1 VSGEVVVT
9 AATPPPVTGRTVAGY
24 LAMVVGL
31 FMAVLD
37 IQIVASSLAEIQ
49 AGLSASL
56 DEISWVQTSY
66 LIAEVIVIPLSGWL
80 ARLLS
85 TRILFAGA
93 ALGFTLASLA
103 CAMAWDI
110 ASMAAFRA
118 VQGLLGG
125 VMIPTVF
132 SAVYIMFPPE
142 RRGSFIVLAGL
153 VATIAP
159 TVGPTLGGWITTHLS
174 WHWLFLINLAPG
186 LLVALAVLR
195 LVDIDRPDPGLLRRI
210 DGPGI
215 LLVALFLGTLEY
227 ILEEGPGE
235 DWLDSATIRT
245 LVPICAAAGI
255 ALVWRELTTAHP
267 VVNLRAFRDRN
278 FTLGCLFSF
287 VVGVGL
293 YGSVYVMPL
302 FLATVRGHDAL
313 AIGTIM
319 AVTGAFQF
327 LSGPLAGAA
336 ERRLDLRLML
346 AIGLVLF
353 GAGLWLNVGLTHQSD
368 FRELFWPQ
376 AVRGIAIMF
385 CFLPMTQIA
394 LGRLPREEV
403 GNASGLY
410 NLMRNLGG
418 AIGLAAIDTLLDRRI
433 DLHVDRLHE
442 RLDPA
447 RLPVAEKLEAF
458 AAYLS
463 TFTADPDRPQR
474 MALALA
480 DGLARREA
488 LVMAFDDVFFVL
500 SAVFFAALLLLPL
513 VRAVPHAREEVPVEA
528 PEPSVEEPAALP
540 VPEPAREKE
549 EAAAPVRVA
558 AE

>member
-1 VSGEVVVT
+1 MSGEGALPPV
-9 AATPPPVTGRTVAGY
+9 AASPPVTARTVAGY

-37 IQIVASSLAEIQ
+37 IQIVASSLAEIR

-85 TRILFAGA
+85 TRVLFAA
-93 ALGFTLASLA
+93 ASLGFSLASLA
-103 CAMAWDI
+103 CAVAWDI
-110 ASMAAFRA
+110 WAMAAFRA

-142 RRGSFIVLAGL
+142 RRSAFIVLAGL

-174 WHWLFLINLAPG
+174 WHWLFLINLPPG
-186 LLVALAVLR
+186 VLVSLAVLR
-195 LVDIDRPDPGLLRRI
+195 LVDVDRPDPSLLRRV
-210 DGPGI
+210 DWSGI

-235 DWLDSATIRT
+235 DWLDSDLIRT
-245 LVPICAAAGI
+245 LLPVCALAGI
-255 ALVWRELTTAHP
+255 AFVWRELTADHP
-267 VVNLRAFRDRN
+267 VVDLYAFRDRN

-293 YGSVYVMPL
+293 FGSVYVMPL

-327 LSGPLAGAA
+327 LSGPIAGAA
-336 ERRLDLRLML
+336 EKRLDLRVML
-346 AIGLVLF
+346 GIGLLLF
-353 GAGLWLNVGLTHQSD
+353 GAGLWLNAGLTHESD

-394 LGRLPREEV
+394 MGRLPREEV

-418 AIGLAAIDTLLDRRI
+418 AIGLAAIDTLLDRRL
-433 DLHVDRLHE
+433 DLHAAHLHE

-447 RLPVAEKLEAF
+447 RLPVTERLEGAVAHLSAF
-458 AAYLS
+458 S
-463 TFTADPDRPQR
+463 ADPTWAERAAV
-474 MALALA
+474 ALV
-480 DGLARREA
+480 DGLLHREA
-488 LVMAFDDVFFVL
+488 LVLAFNDVFLAL
-500 SAVFFAALLLLPL
+500 SAVFFAAFLLLPL
-513 VRAVPHAREEVPVEA
+513 VRPVPHAGAEFAVEA
-528 PEPSVEEPAALP
+528 PEVPDGAEPAGGAGETEEREG
-540 VPEPAREKE
+540 EPA
-549 EAAAPVRVA
+549 PLRVA